1 MKQCELNIIEETIKK
16 QPDTFRMTN
25 LCLQQ
30 RQELIDEIEL
40 MGQSHDSLISEYHYN
55 FAGALENCEIM
66 LERAF
71 KTESDKIVAAVR

>member
-1 MKQCELNIIEETIKK
+1 MKQYELNMIKETIKE
-16 QPDTFRMTN
+16 QPDTFKMTS

-30 RQELIDEIEL
+30 REELIEEIEL

-71 KTESDKIVAAVR
+71 QTESDMIVTAVR

>member
-1 MKQCELNIIEETIKK
+1 MKQYELNIIKK
-16 QPDTFRMTN
+16 TVMEQPDTFKMTN
-25 LCLQQ
+25 LCLKQ
-30 RQELIDEIEL
+30 RQELIEDIEL

-71 KTESDKIVAAVR
+71 KTESDKILSTVR

>member
-1 MKQCELNIIEETIKK
+1 MKQYELNIIKK
-16 QPDTFRMTN
+16 TVNEQPDTFKMTN
-25 LCLQQ
+25 LCLKQ
-30 RQELIDEIEL
+30 REELIEDIEL

-71 KTESDKIVAAVR
+71 KTESDKLVSAVR